1 MARPS
6 SQWYYLK
13 IHWVQILNK
22 AETVKVPVVV
32 VDDDEA
38 SRYLVK
44 RAIKNLDLVERIVEF
59 EAGDHFLE
67 VFRNDESRLREIG
80 VAPPPIL
87 VLLDI
92 NMPRLTGFDVL
103 ASLKETLGSDT
114 RTIVVTMY
122 SSSAQAEDRDDSMKY
137 PFVKDYIEKPVTSER
152 LSEIVEKYCLTA
164 E

>member
-1 MARPS
+1 ME
-6 SQWYYLK
+6 
-13 IHWVQILNK
+13 ILNNVDL
-22 AETVKVPVVV
+22 VKIPIVV

-44 RAIKNLDLVERIVEF
+44 RAIKNLEHVERFVEF

-92 NMPRLTGFDVL
+92 NMPRLTGLEVL
-103 ASLKETLGSDT
+103 ASLEEMVGPDARS
-114 RTIVVTMY
+114 VVVSMY
-122 SSSAQAEDRDDSMKY
+122 SSSSHPEDRDISMKY
-137 PFVKDYIEKPVTSER
+137 PFVKDYIVKPVTQER
-152 LSEIVEKYCLTA
+152 LSEIVHKYCLA
-164 E
+164 DE